1 MDKINKIDLIKLK
14 EMNIYDNYQLKKIAS
29 KMILHLR
36 YEIMDFC
43 GCGSP
48 EDISFMIKGVL
59 TTIQNKEKNCN
70 LEYTERCYIFE
81 IEFNNVCGIIGSK
94 NNLIQ
99 EFILNALNSYGLLE
113 HGSSIWGS
121 WLSDYGKQI
130 LCAFEI
136 VGDCILDVSYL
147 D

>member
-1 MDKINKIDLIKLK
+1 
-14 EMNIYDNYQLKKIAS
+14 
-29 KMILHLR
+29 
-36 YEIMDFC
+36 
-43 GCGSP
+43 
-48 EDISFMIKGVL
+48 FMIKGVL
-59 TTIQNKEKNCN
+59 TAIQNKEKNCN
-70 LEYTERCYIFE
+70 LEYAERCYIFE

-99 EFILNALNSYGLLE
+99 EFILNAFNSYGLLE

-136 VGDCILDVSYL
+136 VGDGILDVSYL